1 MSAAGL
7 APLTTAGIFVASA
20 AAGGAAWIKDQCDC
34 DCDCDCDCE
43 Y

>member
-7 APLTTAGIFVASA
+7 APLTTAGIFVASTA
-20 AAGGAAWIKDQCDC
+20 AAGGAAWIKYQY